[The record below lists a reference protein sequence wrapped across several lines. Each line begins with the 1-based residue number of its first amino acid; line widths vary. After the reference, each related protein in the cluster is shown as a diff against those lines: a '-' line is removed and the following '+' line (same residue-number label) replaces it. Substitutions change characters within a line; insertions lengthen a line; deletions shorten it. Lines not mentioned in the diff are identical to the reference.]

1 MTLRA
6 MVVDDSRAMR
16 GILRRILNERGIAVV
31 EAANGRQALELLQ
44 SGEQVQLALVDWN
57 MPEMTGYEF
66 VCAVRRVS
74 TWDSMPIM
82 MVTTEAEIEQMTRAL
97 EAGANEYVMKPFT
110 SDVIAGKLE
119 LLGFEANAA

>member
-1 MTLRA
+1 
-6 MVVDDSRAMR
+6 MVIDDSRAMR
-16 GILRRILNERGIAVV
+16 GILKRMLSERGFAVI

-44 SGEQVQLALVDWN
+44 SGESVNLALVDWN

-66 VCAVRRVS
+66 VCEVRKS
-74 TWDSMPIM
+74 PEWDAMPIM

-110 SDVIAGKLE
+110 ADVIAGKLE
-119 LLGFEANAA
+119 LLGFEAHVA

>member
-1 MTLRA
+1 
-6 MVVDDSRAMR
+6 MVIDDSRAMR
-16 GILRRILNERGIAVV
+16 GILKRMLSERGFAVI

-44 SGEQVQLALVDWN
+44 SGESVHLALVDWN

-66 VCAVRRVS
+66 VCEVRKS
-74 TWDSMPIM
+74 PEWDAMPIM

-110 SDVIAGKLE
+110 ADVIAGKLE
-119 LLGFEANAA
+119 LLGFEAPVA

>member
-6 MVVDDSRAMR
+6 LVVDDSRAMR
-16 GILRRILNERGIAVV
+16 GILRRILNERGIAAI

-66 VCAVRRVS
+66 VCAVRQVS
-74 TWDSMPIM
+74 AWDSIPIM

-110 SDVIAGKLE
+110 ADVIAGKLE
-119 LLGFEANAA
+119 LLGIEANAA

>member
-6 MVVDDSRAMR
+6 LVVDDSRAMR
-16 GILRRILNERGIAVV
+16 GILRRILNERGVAVV

-44 SGEQVQLALVDWN
+44 AGEQVQVALVDWN

-66 VCAVRRVS
+66 VCAVRRVPA
-74 TWDSMPIM
+74 WDSMPIM
-82 MVTTEAEIEQMTRAL
+82 MVTTEAEIELMTRAL

-110 SDVIAGKLE
+110 SDVISGKLE